1 MRTRWENI
9 AFAIREA
16 LLSLSNF
23 TDDSKILLH
32 SFYLR
37 NLTSSNSIHRLI
49 KVGKN
54 LLNQP
59 RLIFTHKYTH
69 THVSNHCTTRLIRP
83 KTAWILEMQRD
94 LSAIARALLKL
105 APNEC
110 NHAIVKS
117 IIQTFLIWFALT
129 HFVDTTRTLRK
140 WICLAATNFYP
151 PR

>member
-1 MRTRWENI
+1 MCERGESNI

-69 THVSNHCTTRLIRP
+69 TCVKPLHNPVNKTENCLDIGDAERFIR
-83 KTAWILEMQRD
+83 D
-94 LSAIARALLKL
+94 SARSSQIGA
-105 APNEC
+105 E
-110 NHAIVKS
+110 
-117 IIQTFLIWFALT
+117 
-129 HFVDTTRTLRK
+129 
-140 WICLAATNFYP
+140 
-151 PR
+151 